1 MKKIIVSAAVA
12 AMALSTSAFALEDV
26 KTTGQMKVYYET
38 NNSGDDALFS
48 KEKAS
53 AEVVFKVGFTGK
65 QGEVGFGAT
74 VYQTSTMG
82 LEGKIVSGTRSGTA
96 NGAPFV
102 GEAYITAPIA
112 PSTTLKFGKQELD
125 TPLAFTER
133 WNAIPNTFNAA
144 VAINS
149 SIDNVT
155 LIAAY
160 VGQGSADNQATLKN
174 FGTNN
179 IDGNVATQ
187 YFGGA
192 TAIAALYAN
201 NGLNV
206 NFWAYHIE
214 NVLSTGAA
222 GGGVSVNAVWIDG
235 SAKVG
240 PATIKA
246 YAALATHDGTGSKD
260 TSAFALSAAAKLG
273 GVKLFAAASTVST
286 GDLPIANTA
295 TNFKKTKLPT
305 AAVYL
310 DGRYVG
316 QPGSTA
322 FKLKAAGKVGSTGL
336 ALQGVYNMNSGAD
349 GEKMGLSVP
358 NLGTGYLAEKLEA
371 SEIDLIISQKVG
383 VFNLKGILM
392 HRDWSESGHD
402 SQQHVRVIASV
413 NF

>member
-38 NNSGDDALFS
+38 NNGGTNDIFN
-48 KEKAS
+48 KNGAS

-65 QGEVGFGAT
+65 QGDVGFGAT

-82 LEGKIVSGTRSGTA
+82 LEGKIVSGARSGTA

-133 WNAIPNTFNAA
+133 WNAVPNTFNAA

-160 VGQGSADNQATLKN
+160 VGQGSASNNMSPMVPKN

-179 IDGNVATQ
+179 IDGNVADQ

-201 NGLNV
+201 DGLAV

-214 NVLSTGAA
+214 NVLAPANGTI
-222 GGGVSVNAVWIDG
+222 GGVSVNAAWIDG

-240 PATIKA
+240 PATVKA
-246 YAALATHDGTGSKD
+246 YAALVTNDGTASKD
-260 TSAFALSAAAKLG
+260 TSAFALSAAGKVG
-273 GVKLFAAASTVST
+273 GVKLFAAASMVSS
-286 GDLPIANTA
+286 GDLPVANTA
-295 TNFKKTKLPT
+295 TSFKKTKLPT

-316 QPGSTA
+316 QPETMA
-322 FKLKAAGKVGSTGL
+322 FKLKASGKIGSTGL
-336 ALQGVYNMNSGAD
+336 ALQGVMND
-349 GEKMGLSVP
+349 GTASNDANE
-358 NLGTGYLAEKLEA
+358 NLDAT
-371 SEIDLIISQKVG
+371 EIDFIITQKVG

-392 HRDWSESGHD
+392 HRDWANENGLGTQYSNKGA
-402 SQQHVRVIASV
+402 QQHVRIIASV

>member
-65 QGEVGFGAT
+65 QGDVGFGAT
-74 VYQTSTMG
+74 LYQASTMG
-82 LEGKIVSGTRSGTA
+82 LEG
-96 NGAPFV
+96 
-102 GEAYITAPIA
+102 
-112 PSTTLKFGKQELD
+112 KFGKQELD

-133 WNAIPNTFNAA
+133 WNALPNTFNAA

-149 SIDNVT
+149 SIDNLT

-160 VGQGSADNQATLKN
+160 VGQGTTGT
-174 FGTNN
+174 GTNTGMA
-179 IDGNVATQ
+179 DGLAALGTGSDNSQ

-192 TAIAALYAN
+192 STIAALYAN
-201 NGLNV
+201 DGLNV

-214 NVLSTGAA
+214 NVVLPTAPVSGAF
-222 GGGVSVNAVWIDG
+222 GTVGGVSVNAAWLDASVKIAD
-235 SAKVG
+235 V
-240 PATIKA
+240 ATVKG
-246 YAALATHDGTGSKD
+246 YAALVTHDGDGSKD
-260 TSAFALSAAAKLG
+260 TSAFALSGAGKAG
-273 GVKLFAAASTVST
+273 PVSLFAAASYVSD
-286 GDLPIANTA
+286 GDLAVANTA
-295 TNFKKTKLPT
+295 TGFKKTKLPT

-310 DGRYVG
+310 DGLYVG

-322 FKLKAAGKVGSTGL
+322 VKLKASGKIGTTGL
-336 ALQGVYNMNSGAD
+336 ALQGVMNMNDENRFNDAAGD
-349 GEKMGLSVP
+349 
-358 NLGTGYLAEKLEA
+358 NLKEA
-371 SEIDLIISQKVG
+371 QEIDLIVTQKVG

-392 HRDWSESGHD
+392 HRDWSDAYNNAGATKEYSNDGA
-402 SQQHVRVIASV
+402 QQHVRIIASV

>member
-38 NNSGDDALFS
+38 NNGGNNSLFN
-48 KEKAS
+48 KNGAS

-74 VYQTSTMG
+74 VYQASTMG
-82 LEGKIVSGTRSGTA
+82 LEGKIVNGVRTA
-96 NGAPFV
+96 DQTNKGPFV

-112 PSTTLKFGKQELD
+112 PSTTLKFGKQEID
-125 TPLAFTER
+125 SPLAFTER

-144 VAINS
+144 LAINS

-155 LIAAY
+155 LIAGY
-160 VGQGSADNQATLKN
+160 VGQGSAVGS
-174 FGTNN
+174 FGTNGN
-179 IDGNVATQ
+179 SGFADGVFGASQ

-192 TAIAALYAN
+192 TTIAALYAN
-201 NGLNV
+201 DGLAV

-214 NVLSTGAA
+214 NVGATTPTL
-222 GGGVSVNAVWIDG
+222 GGVSVNAVWIDG

-240 PATIKA
+240 PATVKA
-246 YAALATHDGTGSKD
+246 YAALVTNDATGSKD
-260 TSAFALSAAAKLG
+260 TSAFALSGAGKVG
-273 GVKLFAAASTVST
+273 GVKLFAAASMVSS
-286 GDLPIANTA
+286 GDLPVANTA

-310 DGRYVG
+310 DGKYVG
-316 QPGSTA
+316 QPETMA
-322 FKLKAAGKVGSTGL
+322 FKLKAAGKIGSTGL
-336 ALQGVYNMNSGAD
+336 ALQGVMND
-349 GEKMGLSVP
+349 GTASNDANE
-358 NLGTGYLAEKLEA
+358 NLDAQ
-371 SEIDLIISQKVG
+371 EIDLIISQKVG

-392 HRDWSESGHD
+392 NRSWSKAGHD